1 MQEDNA
7 VKQTKRK
14 VKRKLTDIDFDSD
27 KSHIALV
34 SDTVNGGP
42 ANGADYALVM
52 KGTSNF
58 SEEFLQKASQV
69 KVTMPVEEFLRKF
82 FGMYWDDAELLARMM
97 GFTTVEQEW
106 EEEYKKNNPDYK
118 PWIEEK
124 LQNFEILKSAKSA
137 ENLAKFLSELN
148 EEQYL
153 ALLQD
158 QELIEKAML
167 NDESVAN
174 AADTSTEINS
184 VENKEVEVAKAASVN
199 SNNNMEKSMQI
210 KTEVEVK
217 ESVEMVEKSALVDIQ
232 KAFEQQKEELQKAL
246 DTINAFKQ
254 AEKERVVKA
263 RTEQVEESV
272 GNKDLA
278 EVICKA
284 ALLVED
290 ETVFQEVIKALAE
303 LSAKAKEASDDLFIE
318 KGASADVKEE
328 EPENELRSMIKKQ
341 YNLK

>member
-1 MQEDNA
+1 MQENTPE
-7 VKQTKRK
+7 VKTTKRK
-14 VKRKLTDIDFDSD
+14 AKRKLTDIDFDSD

-58 SEEFLQKASQV
+58 SEEFLQKASQI

-158 QELIEKAML
+158 QEMIEKAML
-167 NDESVAN
+167 NDESVAQ
-174 AADTSTEINS
+174 AADTSTDINP
-184 VENKEVEVAKAASVN
+184 VENKEVEVAKAT
-199 SNNNMEKSMQI
+199 SNINPVEKSMP
-210 KTEVEVK
+210 EVK
-217 ESVEMVEKSALVDIQ
+217 TVEKSVEMVEKSVLVDIQ
-232 KAFEQQKEELQKAL
+232 KAFEQQKEELQKAVE
-246 DTINAFKQ
+246 TINAFKQ
-254 AEKERVVKA
+254 AEKERIVKA
-263 RTEQVEESV
+263 RTNQVEESV
-272 GNKDLA
+272 GNKELA

-290 ETVFQEVIKALAE
+290 ETEFQNVVKALAE
-303 LSAKAKEASDDLFIE
+303 LAAKSKEASDDLFAE
-318 KGASADVKEE
+318 KGASDDVKEKE
-328 EPENELRSMIKKQ
+328 AENKVASI
-341 YNLK
+341 LKAKFQSK

>member
-14 VKRKLTDIDFDSD
+14 AKRKLTDIDFDSD

-58 SEEFLQKASQV
+58 SEEFLQKASQI

-82 FGMYWDDAELLARMM
+82 FGMYWDDAELLARLL

-106 EEEYKKNNPDYK
+106 EEEYKKTNPDYK

-158 QELIEKAML
+158 QETIEKAML
-167 NDESVAN
+167 NESVAN

-210 KTEVEVK
+210 ETEVEVK
-217 ESVEMVEKSALVDIQ
+217 KSVEMVEKSALVDIQ

-246 DTINAFKQ
+246 DTINTFKQ

-303 LSAKAKEASDDLFIE
+303 LSAKAKEANDDLFIE